1 MDLFKGSLSRNAK
14 RARPMVSHNAADPF
28 AGQGFVYH
36 ETLTSPDGSILIF
49 CGYSGGEKGPTIIEP
64 RAVIAATGRVLFDL
78 WNTYQHHS
86 IHFVDA
92 SSRAE
97 MRVENTHNRREHTV
111 EIDFANE
118 TFAFK
123 ENPEVRYELAKLPEL
138 ISLF

>member
-1 MDLFKGSLSRNAK
+1 MNFFKGSLSRDAQ
-14 RARPMVSHNAADPF
+14 RARPTVPHNAADPF
-28 AGQGFVYH
+28 AGQGFIYH
-36 ETLTSPDGSILIF
+36 EILTSPDGSIQIF

-64 RAVIAATGRVLFDL
+64 KAIVAATGRVLFDL
-78 WNTYQHHS
+78 WNTYQNHT

-92 SSRAE
+92 GSGAE

-111 EIDFANE
+111 DIDFANE

-123 ENPEVRYELAKLPEL
+123 DNPAVRHELAKLPEM